1 MVDVLLLLSTGVA
14 SFGNVMAQ
22 RAATPTRRR
31 STTRRRPFLLPALLL
46 VACRSTLA
54 DFDDAAEEER
64 QRASGLRSLERDGK
78 GKVPDINVRCH
89 CLAARAHPHAYP

>member
-1 MVDVLLLLSTGVA
+1 
-14 SFGNVMAQ
+14 MAQ

-78 GKVPDINVRCH
+78 GKIPDINVRCQLPSH
-89 CLAARAHPHAYP
+89 GHTSHAYP